1 MYKQEK
7 GVLKVIMLALVITFA
22 TVLASYGEDSTAL
35 SAASETERLVDKYSA
50 KVYDTV
56 VTVADQLKEPAEHA
70 YKVLV
75 RKNFIHGVSFVS
87 LTLILLVVGVWLMLK
102 TDFRRIDED
111 IHFAR
116 FLVGGI
122 IIAIAVVLSMFGLS
136 TAINNIFN
144 PEYAA
149 MIEIS
154 KLLK

>member
-7 GVLKVIMLALVITFA
+7 GVFKVILLALAITFA
-22 TVLASYGEDSTAL
+22 TALASYGEDSTAL
-35 SAASETERLVDKYSA
+35 STASEPERLVDKYSA
-50 KVYDTV
+50 KVYNTV
-56 VTVADQLKEPAEHA
+56 VTVADQLKEPAEHV

-87 LTLILLVVGVWLMLK
+87 FTLILLVVGVWLILK
-102 TDFRRIDED
+102 IDIQRMDED
-111 IHFAR
+111 IHFTR
-116 FLVGGI
+116 LLVGGI
-122 IIAIAVVLSMFGLS
+122 IIAIAVVLSMLGLS
-136 TAINNIFN
+136 SAINNIFN